1 MRLVKKHLRGGK
13 AGHAGTLDPFA
24 DGVLLVCTGR
34 ETRTITGLVDAE
46 KEYQARLRLGM
57 ETDTLD
63 ISGTICA
70 RREWRLQE
78 VAAVQEIADR
88 FVGEIEQVPPVFS
101 ALHVDGQRSYKL
113 ARAGQLKS
121 PEPRR
126 VTVFSLK
133 VARVSE
139 NSLDF
144 TVVCSKGTYIRALA
158 RDLALA
164 LGTVGFLSR
173 LTRTRIGP
181 HTLQEA
187 IEVTA
192 LPQMFNMNSLEH
204 LYSCR

>member
-1 MRLVKKHLRGGK
+1 MKKHLRGGK

-101 ALHVDGQRSYKL
+101 AIKLGGQKMYDL
-113 ARAGQLKS
+113 ARRGRQMDLPA
-121 PEPRR
+121 RR
-126 VTVFSLK
+126 VSIH
-133 VARVSE
+133 S
-139 NSLDF
+139 
-144 TVVCSKGTYIRALA
+144 
-158 RDLALA
+158 
-164 LGTVGFLSR
+164 
-173 LTRTRIGP
+173 
-181 HTLQEA
+181 
-187 IEVTA
+187 IEI
-192 LPQMFNMNSLEH
+192 MEFNET
-204 LYSCR
+204 